1 MRPILLVA
9 ALFLL
14 LFPRPSVAD
23 SSPAAL
29 CRAAISA
36 AERSSGVPDRLMQAV
51 GIVESGRPDERGGVS
66 AWPWTINVEGTGYVF
81 NTKAEAIAAVNSN
94 LAQGVRSIDVGCMQ
108 VNLMHHG
115 TNFASLDQAFDP
127 VANALYAA
135 RFLQQLLAQT
145 GSWPR
150 AAAGYHSMTPDIG
163 ADYAR
168 KVLAVWARP
177 GLGDTASLAP
187 FRRGPIAESMMPPI
201 SAFTNQPPH
210 TQPQTIPT
218 TSAQTGPIG
227 PAPGN
232 LAMAGSL
239 TARIIPLA
247 SGGSN
252 APTGRGL
259 DAYRAMPTRMATM
272 VVLPKS

>member
-1 MRPILLVA
+1 MTT
-9 ALFLL
+9 
-14 LFPRPSVAD
+14 
-23 SSPAAL
+23 
-29 CRAAISA
+29 SA
-36 AERSSGVPDRLMQAV
+36 YTVPVSNFHHEL
-51 GIVESGRPDERGGVS
+51 GR
-66 AWPWTINVEGTGYVF
+66 YLF
-81 NTKAEAIAAVNSN
+81 NTKTEAIAAVNSY
-94 LAQGVRSIDVGCMQ
+94 LAQGIRSIDVGCMQ

-127 VANALYAA
+127 AANALYAA

-177 GLGDTASLAP
+177 GLGDSAALAP

-201 SAFTNQPPH
+201 TAFTNQPPR
-210 TQPQTIPT
+210 TAPQPIPGMAHAGSIAPGSIT
-218 TSAQTGPIG
+218 PGSITPGPMT

-232 LAMAGSL
+232 LAMGGSL
-239 TARIIPLA
+239 TARILPLSG
-247 SGGSN
+247 SGGGVGV
-252 APTGRGL
+252 GRGL
-259 DAYRAMPTRMATM
+259 DSYRAMPTRMATI
-272 VVLPKS
+272 VLLPRS